1 MLQSDDIAL
10 VNKLA
15 SDDVVAFESL
25 FHKYKDKL
33 YSFLIQLGNSQAAA
47 EDVLQDVFLKIWTRR
62 SQLGV
67 IDNFNAYLF
76 RMAANQAINL
86 MRRQS
91 REIRIIDE
99 LQLFRLDE
107 NGTAQAMSEKEV
119 QETLT
124 KALATLPA
132 QQYKVFMLSRE
143 HGLKYEEI
151 ASEMGIS
158 AATVRNHMVQALKK
172 IRAYLETSH
181 IISIIYLY
189 ILLAEKIK

>member
-1 MLQSDDIAL
+1 MLKSDDIAL

-62 SQLGV
+62 AELGV

-91 REIRIIDE
+91 REIKIIDE

-119 QETLT
+119 QETLA

-132 QQYKVFMLSRE
+132 QQRKVFMLSRE
-143 HGLKYEEI
+143 YGLKYEEI
-151 ASEMGIS
+151 AAEMGIS
-158 AATVRNHMVQALKK
+158 AATVRNHMIQALKK
-172 IRAYLETSH
+172 LRTYLESSQ
-181 IISIIYLY
+181 IISIVYLY
-189 ILLAEKIK
+189 ILLAEKFK